1 MAKNSAD
8 YWRDREAAQRKK
20 DIVDQLAY
28 NREIRRIYQS
38 TLDNVQKEIDAFY
51 GKYAKKE
58 GITLAEAKRRVSRLD
73 MEAYERKAKRYVKER
88 DFSPQANEEMRL
100 YNLTM
105 KVNRLEMLKANIGL
119 ELIRGFDD
127 LNKTFDEKL
136 TRHATGEFERLAGIL
151 GDSVRNNSELAH
163 AIVNASF
170 HNATYSDRIWAYQD
184 LLRDEI
190 GKQVQT
196 GLLQGRNSMELARAV
211 QKRFD
216 VSRSDAER
224 LMMTEM
230 RRVRTEVAKQSYE
243 QNGNT
248 EYQFL
253 ALGGNPCNDCA
264 DLDGRVFPVKEM
276 MPGTNAPPMH
286 PRCLCST
293 APYWDEAKFQE
304 WLDSGAAAD
313 GVPWE
318 EFEGEARGE
327 SEESRKVT
335 QGEYG
340 VNWPVVQSAEY
351 RRALET
357 IFEDPKVVDA
367 IQTRAKWALSN
378 RDGKSTEELYAI
390 SLSNSERREIARITN
405 QNNPFGVM
413 RTQEFTSK
421 LNKADKMKESILL
434 LHNHPRGMPP
444 SISDIN
450 ILMENK
456 NIAGITIGHD
466 GSIYYYTR
474 PLKKILKSDFA
485 IASSHYSRYSEITAT
500 EKALEDLSVKFGFTV
515 IKLR

>member
-20 DIVDQLAY
+20 DIVDQMAY
-28 NREIRRIYQS
+28 NREIRRIYRE
-38 TLDNVQKEIDAFY
+38 TLDNVQREIDAFY
-51 GKYAKKE
+51 GRYAEKE
-58 GITLAEAKRRVSRLD
+58 GITLAEAKRRVSRID
-73 MEAYERKAKRYVKER
+73 MEAYERKAERYVKER
-88 DFSPQANEEMRL
+88 DFSKQANEEMRL

-119 ELIRGFDD
+119 ELVRGFDD

-248 EYQFL
+248 QYQFL

-304 WLDSGAAAD
+304 WLDRPAQD

-318 EFEGEARGE
+318 EFEENI
-327 SEESRKVT
+327 V
-335 QGEYG
+335 
-340 VNWPVVQSAEY
+340 
-351 RRALET
+351 L
-357 IFEDPKVVDA
+357 
-367 IQTRAKWALSN
+367 AKSLASDN
-378 RDGKSTEELYAI
+378 RDVYNKITERGTEPIRQGFSATGK
-390 SLSNSERREIARITN
+390 
-405 QNNPFGVM
+405 
-413 RTQEFTSK
+413 
-421 LNKADKMKESILL
+421 DDLL
-434 LHNHPRGMPP
+434 GTY
-444 SISDIN
+444 
-450 ILMENK
+450 
-456 NIAGITIGHD
+456 G
-466 GSIYYYTR
+466 
-474 PLKKILKSDFA
+474 KKIEPKEGYFDVLMHGTPTAVCFGGKIPNMGPRLLAKFVKKHPNYLGQNIRLLSCDTGNDSHLDKEEYCFA
-485 IASSHYSRYSEITAT
+485 EEFANAMGVVVEAPDDKIYVNPDGTWFVGFFERKT
-500 EKALEDLSVKFGFTV
+500 E
-515 IKLR
+515 LRRFVPNQRRRMR

>member
-304 WLDSGAAAD
+304 WLDGPAQD
-313 GVPWE
+313 GVSFE
-318 EFEGEARGE
+318 EFENRQMHLKDNV
-327 SEESRKVT
+327 RD
-335 QGEYG
+335 G
-340 VNWPVVQSAEY
+340 V
-351 RRALET
+351 RMHFDRTET
-357 IFEDPKVVDA
+357 IDA
-367 IQTRAKWALSN
+367 Q
-378 RDGKSTEELYAI
+378 
-390 SLSNSERREIARITN
+390 IAMYRKKGYTH
-405 QNNPFGVM
+405 
-413 RTQEFTSK
+413 RK
-421 LNKADKMKESILL
+421 
-434 LHNHPRGMPP
+434 
-444 SISDIN
+444 
-450 ILMENK
+450 
-456 NIAGITIGHD
+456 IGE
-466 GSIYYYTR
+466 GGGRVI
-474 PLKKILKSDFA
+474 
-485 IASSHYSRYSEITAT
+485 
-500 EKALEDLSVKFGFTV
+500 EKALYQKLVNRARKHGADIRLATDEVLKRLEKENANAVTYGDTIFFKKEPTVSDVLEETYHFFQNKRGLNDQYPAFQRKIMNEIDAKEYLISVEKKYKIPSEEMEVTRSQLAECRSLMERMIEDGDWVEQN
-515 IKLR
+515 